1 MNNEGLLLVISAP
14 SGCGKDTVISSVLEK
29 MKNDAYLSVSMTTR
43 GIRPGEQEGINY
55 YYVTEEEFFRNV
67 NEGNMLEYA
76 RYGSN
81 YYGTPVKPVK
91 KLMSEGKVVI
101 LIIEVEGGGNV
112 RKTFPEAVKVFS
124 MPPSMQVL
132 ENRLRGRNTDSE
144 QAILD
149 RLEIAKKEMERA
161 VEYDYIV
168 ENDKLETAVTDVL
181 AIIRAERLKIK
192 NMKNKLRE
200 VVNNA

>member
-112 RKTFPEAVKVFS
+112 RKTFPEAVKVFI

>member
-29 MKNDAYLSVSMTTR
+29 MENDAYLSVSMTTR
-43 GIRPGEQEGINY
+43 DIRPGEQEGINY

-112 RKTFPEAVKVFS
+112 RKTFPEAVKVFI

-168 ENDKLETAVTDVL
+168 ENDELETAVTDVL